1 MKKLFFLFLFKAF
14 IYAQCSPIEVAL
26 HMNNADGWMF
36 PYSAFYNGI
45 SSAYSEI
52 NLTNP
57 ECYQLLENNHECISD
72 CLYLEENEVDQY
84 LGRVGCL
91 YYTCPDGD
99 LLVHNYDE
107 LYERPFHLYGQ
118 YYCSEGTEWNAESN
132 SCETNTCNGDLNNDN
147 VQNIQD
153 ILLLVDNILN
163 GESSC
168 E

>member
-1 MKKLFFLFLFKAF
+1 MKKIIFIFLFKSF

-52 NLTNP
+52 NLNNP
-57 ECYQLLENNHECISD
+57 ECQELLDNNHECISY
-72 CLYLEENEVDQY
+72 CLYLEENEINQY

-107 LYERPFHLYGQ
+107 LYDRPFHIYGQ
-118 YYCSEGTEWNAESN
+118 YYCADDTEWNEESN
-132 SCETNTCNGDLNNDN
+132 SCEPNTCNGDLNNDN

-153 ILLLVDNILN
+153 ILLMVDNILN
-163 GESSC
+163 GDSNC

>member
-99 LLVHNYDE
+99 LLVHNTGPTGP
-107 LYERPFHLYGQ
+107 RGAQ
-118 YYCSEGTEWNAESN
+118 GAQ
-132 SCETNTCNGDLNNDN
+132 G
-147 VQNIQD
+147 
-153 ILLLVDNILN
+153 
-163 GESSC
+163 SSGSAGASLMSG
-168 E
+168 